1 MIIFGALPCHFKIQ
15 RWWLQR
21 WQSLRFFL
29 IVSIFIFSN
38 DVMVLIN
45 FQENLDCHAA
55 QFDWHT
61 VKWTLEF
68 SKAACS
74 EKNCLA
80 G

>member
-1 MIIFGALPCHFKIQ
+1 MVASTLAEFEVLSYRFNFYFFK
-15 RWWLQR
+15 RCYG
-21 WQSLRFFL
+21 
-29 IVSIFIFSN
+29 
-38 DVMVLIN
+38 IN

-55 QFDWHT
+55 QFDWHA